1 MAKHGESEL
10 IDNFITELQP
20 YLALID
26 QAVEELAR
34 PAPDTQVVGEAA
46 ESLAII
52 RDASSVL
59 AFEGLVRLT
68 SALQDTFDDLL
79 DSVTPDP
86 GRLLAQARAMAAG
99 IHRYMDA
106 LEDGNDTDELVTTIL
121 APFDVRSRVHLGP
134 SPRSRPIRTAS

>member
-10 IDNFITELQP
+10 IDNFIMELQP

-34 PAPDTQVVGEAA
+34 AAPDTHVVNQAT

-52 RDASSVL
+52 RDASGVL

-68 SALQDTFDDLL
+68 STLEDTIEGLL

-86 GRLLAQARAMAAG
+86 DRLLVQARAIAAG

-106 LEDGNDTDELVTTIL
+106 LADGHDTDELVNRVM
-121 APFDVRSRVHLGP
+121 APFGEVQVAAEQPADIV
-134 SPRSRPIRTAS
+134 